1 MRKTLFILVP
11 LLVLFFVL
19 LSFRD
24 NLKTEALV
32 TEVRTGEI
40 TDSVTGN
47 VRVLAE
53 SSYELRSRSQG
64 TVRYAALL
72 PFGKPI
78 MVEANQTL
86 VQLDTQELRRNLSQT
101 LQSKNNFDKRKAA
114 ASPTAIQLEQEEK
127 ELKDLT
133 VLARERKIS
142 SLDLEKKQN
151 LTKKLRAQLIQEELE
166 MEEEGYRLKTK
177 LENIE
182 AELQRTLV
190 KSPIKGEFALSSVA
204 PGDMVFASQVLGR
217 INSHSHLIEVSLN
230 EEDYAG
236 MMEGLSAGVTLFSF
250 GNQVFQAK
258 VDRLSSLV
266 DPNTGRRKLYLKLDS
281 EKKLPTGGAGRAEII
296 KSIRKQTL
304 IIPRKALVGNSVFV
318 ENEGLVEVREVLSGA
333 RNLTEVEI
341 TKGLKEGECVIIR
354 TPHLFRTG
362 QSVKSTL
369 IGDSGK

>member
-53 SSYELRSRSQG
+53 TSYELRSRSQG

-304 IIPRKALVGNSVFV
+304 IIPRKALVGNSVFI

-341 TKGLKEGECVIIR
+341 TKGLKEGERVIIR
-354 TPHLFRTG
+354 TPHLFRAG

>member
-133 VLARERKIS
+133 ILARERKIS

-304 IIPRKALVGNSVFV
+304 IIPRKALVGNSVFI

-341 TKGLKEGECVIIR
+341 TKGLKEGERVIIR
-354 TPHLFRTG
+354 TPHLFRAG